1 MSFGF
6 EGLLVYQKALDFSI
20 AVINVIDEIDT
31 PRKHYK
37 LIEQLEASCTSVC
50 LNIAEGKG
58 RFSKKEFKQF
68 LYIARGSLYET
79 ITILQIFKKKNWI
92 SDKTYEPL
100 YLEAEKISKMLSGLI
115 HSISY

>member
-1 MSFGF
+1 MSFVF
-6 EGLLVYQKALDFSI
+6 EGLLVYQKSLDFSV
-20 AVINVIDEIDT
+20 AVINVIDAVET

-37 LIEQLEASCTSVC
+37 LIEQLEASCTSIC

-79 ITILQIFKKKNWI
+79 ITMLQIFKKKNWV
-92 SDKTYEPL
+92 SDKTYEAL
-100 YLEAEKISKMLSGLI
+100 YLEAEQIGKMLAGLI
-115 HSISY
+115 HSLS